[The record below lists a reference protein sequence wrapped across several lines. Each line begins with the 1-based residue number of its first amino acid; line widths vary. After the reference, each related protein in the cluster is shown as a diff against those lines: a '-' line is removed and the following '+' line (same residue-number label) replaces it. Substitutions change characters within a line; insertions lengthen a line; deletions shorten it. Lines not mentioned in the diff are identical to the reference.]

1 MLSVNIAVLKNGV
14 HDLLLEPSPEDVGL
28 DPAAFRSLRV
38 ALHLERKPDQVF
50 VMLDTSAVANLECD
64 RTLAPFDQEIE
75 GQYQV
80 LFAPPEM
87 AGAPGE
93 KEDVRVLEP
102 DEEEIDITDVVRDTL
117 LLAVPQRKVAPGA
130 EDVEI
135 PTRFPEPSNEPDEVD
150 PRWAALRALRDDTS
164 RSE

>member
-1 MLSVNIAVLKNGV
+1 MLSINIVGLSPGV
-14 HDLLLEPSPEDVGL
+14 HDILLEPSAEDVEL
-28 DPAAFRSLRV
+28 DPSAFRNVRV

-64 RTLAPFDQEIE
+64 RTLAPFEQEVE

-87 AGAPGE
+87 ATALE
-93 KEDVRVLEP
+93 NKEDIRLLEP

-130 EDVEI
+130 EDVDI
-135 PTRFPEPSNEPDEVD
+135 PTRFPEPGAEPDDVD

-164 RSE
+164 GDE